1 MPEIQVIP
9 SPPQLTSVIMETDAK
24 EYEKYTRSIIPKLRK
39 RSVLYAI
46 LAKLAKKYKVS
57 IDEVIGPELA
67 QEHQNLNKATKKF
80 AKMVSGLNDETL
92 SLIWWTGTEEVQ
104 TPKAILAVIESNRA
118 EQYLSGPL
126 WPIIPV
132 LLKVAVVTGVF
143 WLTNAWLSTQ
153 QLEAENDSV
162 AVRTDAKLAEAVEL
176 LSKTSPKNAA
186 ILAKAIGKA
195 RKAADKMDDGTFI
208 DKAKKGIKSLG
219 TGVGIGIGGGVIAL
233 IAALAF
239 GGKKRR

>member
-1 MPEIQVIP
+1 MIRQIDQYAAMLHKKLCHNRRKIGSYSIQRFAEIY
-9 SPPQLTSVIMETDAK
+9 LTDICDKPFSIMHRRTFG
-24 EYEKYTRSIIPKLRK
+24 L
-39 RSVLYAI
+39 
-46 LAKLAKKYKVS
+46 
-57 IDEVIGPELA
+57 
-67 QEHQNLNKATKKF
+67 LNKATKKF